1 MIYLDNSATT
11 RPWKS
16 VLDTYI
22 KVSERYFGNPSS
34 LHPLGGEAEKLLDQS
49 RAQTASLLGV
59 NKKDIIFTSG
69 ATEANN
75 LAVKGAAEGRKHQG
89 RHIITTAVE
98 HPSVLEAAADL
109 ERRGWEVT
117 KLSPDENGEI
127 RPDQVK
133 GALRT
138 DTVLVSCMH
147 VNNETGSIQPVEKI
161 GLLLREHP
169 KVLFHVDYVQGI
181 GKVPLSMKES
191 GIDLLTISGHK
202 FHCVKGTGLLAVS
215 GGKLEPL
222 FHGGTQE
229 NNLRAGT
236 ENTAG
241 AAALAKAM
249 RLLLDGSREAAAR
262 MRSLN
267 LLLEEKLSEMKGIE
281 INSPRSRAPHILNF
295 SVKGIKPETVVQA
308 LAQKE
313 IYISTTAA
321 CSSKQ
326 SSGSRVLQEM
336 PLPIERSE
344 TALRIS
350 LSEET
355 TGEDI
360 DAFLLTWQEV
370 YETTARKGKQYE
382 I

>member
-11 RPWKS
+11 RPWRS

-22 KVSERYFGNPSS
+22 KVSESYFGNPSS
-34 LHPLGGEAEKLLDQS
+34 LHPLGGEADKLLDQS
-49 RAQTASLLGV
+49 RAQTAALLGV

-75 LAVKGAAEGRKHQG
+75 LAVKGTAEARKHQG
-89 RHIITTAVE
+89 SHIITTAVE
-98 HPSVLEAAADL
+98 HPSVLEAAAAL
-109 ERRGWEVT
+109 EQKGWEVT
-117 KLSPDENGEI
+117 RLNPDKNGEI
-127 RPDQVK
+127 SPEQVEE
-133 GALRT
+133 ALRM

-147 VNNETGSIQPVEKI
+147 VNNETGSIHPVEKI
-161 GLLLREHP
+161 GECLKKHP

-191 GIDLLTISGHK
+191 RIDLLTISGHK
-202 FHCVKGTGLLAVS
+202 FHCVKGTGVLAVRR
-215 GGKLEPL
+215 GRLEPL

-229 NNLRAGT
+229 NRLRAGT

-249 RLLLDGSREAAAR
+249 RLLLDGSREAAGR

-267 LLLEEKLSEMKGIE
+267 LLLEEKLSEWKGVE
-281 INSPRSRAPHILNF
+281 INSPKNRAPHILNF
-295 SVKGIKPETVVQA
+295 SVAGIKPETVVQA

-313 IYISTTAA
+313 IYISTTSA

-326 SSGSRVLQEM
+326 GSGSRVLQAM
-336 PLPIERSE
+336 PLPKERSE

-355 TGEDI
+355 TREDI
-360 DAFLLTWQEV
+360 DAFLLAWEEI

>member
-11 RPWKS
+11 RPWRS

-22 KVSERYFGNPSS
+22 KVSESYFGNPSS

-49 RAQTASLLGV
+49 RAQTAALLGV

-75 LAVKGAAEGRKHQG
+75 LAVKGTAEARKHQG
-89 RHIITTAVE
+89 SHIITTAVE
-98 HPSVLEAAADL
+98 HPSVLEAAAAL
-109 ERRGWEVT
+109 EQKGWEVT
-117 KLSPDENGEI
+117 RLNPDKNGEI
-127 RPDQVK
+127 SPEQVEE
-133 GALRT
+133 ALRM

-147 VNNETGSIQPVEKI
+147 VNNETGSIHPVEKI
-161 GLLLREHP
+161 GECLKKHP

-181 GKVPLSMKES
+181 GKVPLSMTES
-191 GIDLLTISGHK
+191 RIDLLTISGHK
-202 FHCVKGTGLLAVS
+202 FHCVKGTGVLAVRR
-215 GGKLEPL
+215 GRLEPL

-229 NNLRAGT
+229 NRLRAGT

-249 RLLLDGSREAAAR
+249 RLLLDGSREAAGR

-267 LLLEEKLSEMKGIE
+267 LLLEEKLSEWKGVE
-281 INSPRSRAPHILNF
+281 INSPKNRAPHILNF
-295 SVKGIKPETVVQA
+295 SVAGIKPETVVQA

-313 IYISTTAA
+313 IYISTTSA

-326 SSGSRVLQEM
+326 GSGSRVLQAM
-336 PLPIERSE
+336 PLPKERSE

-355 TGEDI
+355 TREDI